1 MLLPYSVRDNLSQK
15 HHCILALATPNISAP
30 SSKSTLV
37 YHQANTTKKNK
48 MVKLF
53 AKVLKIKKVKGVIP
67 LSAAKI
73 DDNSKYSKSEVQK
86 VLFRV

>member
-1 MLLPYSVRDNLSQK
+1 
-15 HHCILALATPNISAP
+15 
-30 SSKSTLV
+30 
-37 YHQANTTKKNK
+37 

-73 DDNSKYSKSEVQK
+73 EDNSKYSKSEVQK